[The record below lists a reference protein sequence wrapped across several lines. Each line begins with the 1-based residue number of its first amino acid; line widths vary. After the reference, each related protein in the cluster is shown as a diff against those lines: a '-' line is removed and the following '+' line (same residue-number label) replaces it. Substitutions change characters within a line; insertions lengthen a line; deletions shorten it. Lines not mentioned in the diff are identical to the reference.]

1 MTTSPWRV
9 AIGAGLL
16 AAGVMIGGAPI
27 VQADSDS
34 GASDGSSA
42 HTTENHR
49 TLHNVSA
56 KLGIGQRKSTESRT
70 SPTDS
75 IRSAGAALTRTIV
88 GAARLDRSATLPT
101 SRRQQQAAA
110 GAPPSS
116 VVRRVTE
123 PSTNAGPSTGG
134 QVVPASIAAVTST
147 VTNVQNLATDAVV
160 TAIPE
165 LAGPIAAAEPI
176 LQLPVRIASQLSAT
190 PSHSRS
196 MRGLA
201 SPPPQGPPGTS
212 PPGASPP
219 GTRQLHG
226 CCRSSR
232 PHPARRVR
240 QRRSPWARRRHH
252 PSRRP
257 DRSDGSTGSPALDA
271 HGRSGR
277 ARQRRAG

>member
-1 MTTSPWRV
+1 MTTSPWRI

-34 GASDGSSA
+34 GASSGSSS

-49 TLHNVSA
+49 TLHNISA

-88 GAARLDRSATLPT
+88 GAARLDRTATLPT
-101 SRRQQQAAA
+101 GRRQQQATA
-110 GAPPSS
+110 GAPRSPTIGARPLIS

-123 PSTNAGPSTGG
+123 PLTKTGPSTGG
-134 QVVPASIAAVTST
+134 QVVPESIAAVTNT

-160 TAIPE
+160 TVIPE
-165 LAGPIAAAEPI
+165 LAGPIAAVEPL
-176 LQLPVRIASQLSAT
+176 LQLPARIASQSAT

-196 MRGLA
+196 MKLA
-201 SPPPQGPPGTS
+201 SPPPQGPSGTS

-240 QRRSPWARRRHH
+240 QRRSPWGARRRHR
-252 PSRRP
+252 PSRHP
-257 DRSDGSTGSPALDA
+257 RSI
-271 HGRSGR
+271 
-277 ARQRRAG
+277 